1 MAAWIYLCNTGMRS
15 KTAEMDT
22 NLTNSW
28 LILCLC
34 WGNLSETGMSVAYD
48 MHRGKKQDTG
58 SQRVCCL
65 HALLIS
71 DRYLHTARIGM
82 AAWVHCQHASRALI
96 SKMNKF
102 NTTVS
107 EEKKEKQNK
116 NTAALYTWTAGPVIT
131 WTASVCISVD
141 SVWPC
146 ARAHHPDTLQRRS
159 HFDIVLSHSIRS
171 APEDTSR
178 TLHLHKPVHSH
189 TFFEMGGGRG
199 EGGGLTSG
207 DHLQSI
213 RDGAHGRKGVWRQ
226 GKRDGIYLLLHRH
239 HQNDLH

>member
-1 MAAWIYLCNTGMRS
+1 
-15 KTAEMDT
+15 
-22 NLTNSW
+22 
-28 LILCLC
+28 
-34 WGNLSETGMSVAYD
+34 
-48 MHRGKKQDTG
+48 
-58 SQRVCCL
+58 
-65 HALLIS
+65 
-71 DRYLHTARIGM
+71 M
-82 AAWVHCQHASRALI
+82 AAWVHWQHASRALI

-107 EEKKEKQNK
+107 EEKKERKKKK

-131 WTASVCISVD
+131 STASVCISVD

-159 HFDIVLSHSIRS
+159 HFGIVLSHSIRS

-178 TLHLHKPVHSH
+178 TLHLHKPVHSR
-189 TFFEMGGGRG
+189 TSFSFFVVVFFLRWVGG

-207 DHLQSI
+207 DHLRSI

-226 GKRDGIYLLLHRH
+226 GKRDGIYLSLHCH
-239 HQNDLH
+239 H